1 MIGDG
6 GGSEKALGGIT
17 IAHGSG
23 AYKFSHDSSRRR
35 LHAWDDVRVLL
46 EREGGR
52 LVPEP
57 LAYDLD
63 RHAGLEG
70 ERRVGV
76 PEVV

>member
-35 LHAWDDVRVLL
+35 LHAWDDVGVLL
-46 EREGGR
+46 ERERGR
-52 LVPEP
+52 LVTEP

-63 RHAGLEG
+63 RHARLQRK
-70 ERRVGV
+70 RRVGV
-76 PEVV
+76 AEIV